1 MKSSFQRLMLG
12 FTVILSLIICITTA
26 IFLNVSIKNYK
37 LEQKNVQNLAIT
49 KVSDEL
55 QNEITITNNIANYIS
70 ENQSRINNIH
80 NYLRNDPAKYSK
92 QIIDDSYQNNDY
104 FNWPKA
110 NESFYVTYP
119 TLTNLS
125 VQFDD
130 INVASQSSRYNT
142 NGRKIASNKAFN
154 PRMIYSNI
162 ISPQQDSIVGIVGA
176 NYDQKILNKDLN
188 RISNHTKLQLVLMS
202 QDGRVLY
209 NFADKSISNS
219 ERKHIRRVF
228 NDKGVLGLKDY
239 SYKKADLDKGYVVY
253 TFFNDVDSK
262 KLIFKRILP
271 ILICGVIVLSLLLGS
286 FIAIFTRYRKQLSEI
301 IKTTKQVSN
310 NDLNARV
317 KIDSSHYG
325 DLNLLSHSIN
335 TMLDEINNYIN
346 TIYKMR
352 IAQQDAHMKSLQA
365 QISPHF
371 MANTLEYIRMSA
383 LDIGARDLA
392 KVVFSFA
399 SLLRSNVGNQVQ
411 STIKA
416 EIKLVKNYIFLYQV
430 RFPDK
435 LAYQINVD
443 PDLDNVK
450 IPKFTLQPIIENY
463 FAHGVN
469 FANGNNAVKVKGW
482 LENGRV
488 NIWVIDNGKH
498 IDVEELSKLNLHLQE
513 PIVGDK
519 SIGLQNVYA
528 RMSNYTHNFKMMII
542 NNRYGGI
549 TVKLSF
555 DFES

>member
-130 INVASQSSRYNT
+130 INIASQSSRYNT
-142 NGRKIASNKAFN
+142 NGKKIASNKAFN

-162 ISPQQDSIVGIVGA
+162 ISPQQASIVGIVGA

-202 QDGRVLY
+202 QDGQVLY

-450 IPKFTLQPIIENY
+450 IPKF
-463 FAHGVN
+463 A
-469 FANGNNAVKVKGW
+469 
-482 LENGRV
+482 
-488 NIWVIDNGKH
+488 
-498 IDVEELSKLNLHLQE
+498 LN
-513 PIVGDK
+513 
-519 SIGLQNVYA
+519 S
-528 RMSNYTHNFKMMII
+528 
-542 NNRYGGI
+542 
-549 TVKLSF
+549 
-555 DFES
+555 

>member
-130 INVASQSSRYNT
+130 INIASQSSSYNT
-142 NGRKIASNKAFN
+142 NGKKIASNKAFN

-162 ISPQQDSIVGIVGA
+162 ISPQQASIVGIVGA

-219 ERKHIRRVF
+219 ERKQIRKIF
-228 NDKGVLGLKDY
+228 NDKGVAGLKDY
-239 SYKKADLDKGYVVY
+239 SYKKADLDKGYIVY
-253 TFFNDVDSK
+253 TFFNDIDSK

-271 ILICGVIVLSLLLGS
+271 ILVCGIIVLSLLLGS
-286 FIAIFTRYRKQLSEI
+286 FIAIFTRYKKQLSEI

-317 KIDSSHYG
+317 KIDSGHYG

-542 NNRYGGI
+542 NNRYGGV

>member
-1 MKSSFQRLMLG
+1 MKSSFQRLMVG
-12 FTVILSLIICITTA
+12 FTIILSLIICVTTI
-26 IFLNVSIKNYK
+26 IFLNLSIKNYHQ
-37 LEQKNVQNLAIT
+37 EQKDVQNLAIT

-80 NYLRNDPAKYSK
+80 SYLEKSPAEYS
-92 QIIDDSYQNNDY
+92 QEIIDDSYRNRDY
-104 FNWPKA
+104 FNWPRTS
-110 NESFYVTYP
+110 ESFFVTYP
-119 TLTNLS
+119 ALTKLS

-130 INVASQSSRYNT
+130 INIASKSNRYNT
-142 NGRKIASNKAFN
+142 SGKKIVSKHAFN
-154 PRMIYSNI
+154 SNMIYSNI
-162 ISPQQDSIVGIVGA
+162 ISPQQDKIVGIVGT
-176 NYDQKILNKDLN
+176 NFDQNILNKDLN
-188 RISNHTKLQLVLMS
+188 RISNRTKLQLILMS
-202 QDGRVLY
+202 QDGRILY
-209 NFADKSISNS
+209 NFADKTISKEN
-219 ERKHIRRVF
+219 KKQIYQVF
-228 NDKGVLGLKDY
+228 NKKGVSGLKNY
-239 SYKKADLDKGYVVY
+239 SYKKANLDKGYIVY
-253 TFFNDVDSK
+253 TFFNDTDSK
-262 KLIFKRILP
+262 KILMLRLLP
-271 ILICGVIVLSLLLGS
+271 LLLCGAIVLLLLISS
-286 FIAIFTRYRKQLSEI
+286 FVAIFTRYRRQLSAI
-301 IKTTKQVSN
+301 IKTTRQVSKT
-310 NDLNARV
+310 DLNARV
-317 KIDSSHYG
+317 TIDPGQYS
-325 DLNLLSHSIN
+325 DLNLLAHSIN

-416 EIKLVKNYIFLYQV
+416 EVKLVKNYIFLYQV

-435 LAYQINVD
+435 LAYQIEID
-443 PDLDNVK
+443 PQINDVK

-469 FANGNNAVKVKGW
+469 FAEGNNAVEVKGW
-482 LENGRV
+482 VEGNRV

-498 IDVEELSKLNLHLQE
+498 IEVEKLSKLNLHLQE
-513 PIVGDK
+513 PIIGDK

-528 RMSNYTHNFKMMII
+528 RMSNYTHNFKMMIV
-542 NNRYGGI
+542 NNQYGGI

-555 DFES
+555 DFEG